1 MAASPPL
8 RFARLS
14 ALLVVCLVAGWVVG
28 PGGGVL
34 RADPPVATGGVPQ
47 PTPAGVAVAD
57 FETQVKPFMAQYC
70 LKCHA
75 GDKAKGGLAFD
86 KIESESDVRKYRQ
99 LAERVRKV
107 LDEQTMPPEDPQPG
121 DKERAAVLGWL
132 DQKILKVDC
141 GAGIDPGRV
150 TLRRLNRAEYNN
162 TIRDLLAIDFRPA
175 DDFPSDDVGYGFDN
189 IGDVLSLP
197 PILFEKYLT
206 AAERVS
212 EMAILAPDA
221 DREPLA
227 QGKGGNLFSVSETSL
242 EFETKILGD
251 YRLRAKAW
259 AQQAG
264 EEKAKMSLK
273 LDGKELT
280 VAEVVAEG
288 GTSANHDWKLRLE
301 PGKHTFTVGFLND
314 YYNPKHPDRNQRDR
328 NLIVEK
334 LQVLGPVDL
343 PPESLPES
351 HRRLVTRR
359 PTNPDEVEQAL
370 RECLGPL
377 ARRAFRRPVTAEEV
391 QRLAALAKTAVD
403 AGESYERGLQLG
415 LQALLVSP
423 EFLFRLE
430 AEPVDAGP
438 RVVTDHELATRLSY
452 FLWSSTPDEELLGLA
467 DRGELRKNGNLTAQV
482 RRLLADPRSVALVD
496 NFASQWLHLRL
507 LKGVSPDR
515 KRFPSFD
522 DQLKAD
528 METET
533 RLFFQ
538 WVIRENRPLI
548 DLLDTRETFLNE
560 RLARHYG
567 IEGVTGEE
575 FRQVTLGTP
584 QRGGLLG
591 QASVLTVTSNPTRT
605 SPVKRGKWVLEN
617 LFNAPPPPPPPGVPE
632 LEKGGEALT
641 GTLRQRMEQHRANPA
656 CAVCHTQ
663 MDALGFG
670 LENYDAVGAWRDR
683 DGEFEIDAS
692 GVLPAGETF
701 QSPEGLRL
709 VLKSRLPDFR
719 RCLTEKLLTYAL
731 GRGLEY
737 YDECTVQVLV
747 KNVAGNGDTFQT
759 LVQAIV
765 ESDPFQKRRAK
776 RETEP

>member
-1 MAASPPL
+1 MAAPRLLRLCWLLALLAASPWET
-8 RFARLS
+8 
-14 ALLVVCLVAGWVVG
+14 G
-28 PGGGVL
+28 L
-34 RADPPVATGGVPQ
+34 RADPPPASQAALQ
-47 PTPAGVAVAD
+47 PSPAGVPAAD
-57 FETQVKPFMAQYC
+57 YETGVKPFIAKYC
-70 LKCHA
+70 LECHS
-75 GDKAKGGLAFD
+75 GEKAKGGLAFD
-86 KIESESDVRKYRQ
+86 KIESEADVRKYRQ

-107 LDEQTMPPEDPQPG
+107 LDEQTMPPKDPQPE
-121 DKERAAVLGWL
+121 DRERAAVLGWL
-132 DQKILKVDC
+132 DTKILKVDC
-141 GAGIDPGRV
+141 NVGIDPGRV

-162 TIRDLLAIDFRPA
+162 TIRDLLALDFRPA

-197 PILFEKYLT
+197 PVLFEKYLA
-206 AAERVS
+206 AAEKIS
-212 EMAILAPDA
+212 ELAIVAPDA

-242 EFETKILGD
+242 EFETKVVGD

-264 EEKAKMSLK
+264 NERAKMSLK
-273 LDGKELT
+273 LDGKDLT

-288 GTSANHDWKLRLE
+288 GQSADHDWKLRLE

-314 YYNPKHPDRNQRDR
+314 FYDPKNPDRNQRDR
-328 NLIVEK
+328 NLIVDK
-334 LQVLGPVDL
+334 LQVLGPLDVL
-343 PPESLPES
+343 PENLPES
-351 HRRLVTRR
+351 HRRVVTHR
-359 PTNPDEVEQAL
+359 PATPAEIDGAL
-370 RECLGPL
+370 RQCLGPL
-377 ARRAFRRPVTAEEV
+377 ARRVYRRPVTDEEV
-391 QRLAALAKTAVD
+391 QRLTALARSAID

-430 AEPVDAGP
+430 AEPGDGQP
-438 RVVTDHELATRLSY
+438 RVLSEHELASRLSY

-467 DRGELRKNGNLTAQV
+467 DRGELRRDGQLAAQV
-482 RRLLADPRSVALVD
+482 RRLLADPRSVSLVD
-496 NFASQWLHLRL
+496 NFASQWLNLRL
-507 LKGVSPDR
+507 LKGISPDR
-515 KRFPSFD
+515 KRFPGFD

-533 RLFFQ
+533 RLFIQ
-538 WVIRENRPLI
+538 AVIRENRPLA
-548 DLLDTRETFLNE
+548 DLLDARETFVNE
-560 RLARHYG
+560 RLAKHYG

-575 FRQVTLGTP
+575 FRRVVLGTP

-591 QASVLTVTSNPTRT
+591 QASILTVTSNPTRT

-683 DGEFEIDAS
+683 DGEFDIDAS

-709 VLKSRLPDFR
+709 VLKNRLPDFR

-737 YDECTVQVLV
+737 YDECTVNVLV
-747 KNVAGNGDTFQT
+747 NNVAGNGDTFQA
-759 LVQAIV
+759 LVLAIV
-765 ESDPFQKRRAK
+765 ESEPFQKRRAK
-776 RETEP
+776 RENEP